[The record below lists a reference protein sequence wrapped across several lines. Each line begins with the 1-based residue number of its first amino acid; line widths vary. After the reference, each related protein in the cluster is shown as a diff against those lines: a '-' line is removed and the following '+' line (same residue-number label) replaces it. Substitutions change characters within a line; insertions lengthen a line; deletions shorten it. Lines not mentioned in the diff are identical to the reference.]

1 MQNIFF
7 LSNKICNFIIRRTHK
22 YIDNRIARSIVA
34 KVLQIDRRRIDSLNI
49 GNRCINIFSDRY
61 LYKCQLYGDSI
72 KRDLMNRKIF
82 SVYQQSGMISPIKV
96 YKKKPLTII
105 MPILK
110 QSDDHDEAACYI
122 LDKLKGVSLETAFR
136 IEDYPLIM
144 DGLRLLGKCKSGVT
158 LGKKMFEYLKG
169 QQGSIVRVGIVHGD
183 FHRDNIMYKG
193 NQPVLIDFDCSRKD
207 DIQAV
212 DALYYILEEVRRS
225 NEYNNPLLE
234 DWLLLYSN
242 VDMMYEYRCV
252 EQIDIDFRF
261 GLIIFFLERISQEQR
276 YNCLFMDEQE
286 KSIKKISH
294 MIKFEK

>member
-1 MQNIFF
+1 MQNFF
-7 LSNKICNFIIRRTHK
+7 SLSRKICNFIIRRTHK
-22 YIDNRIARSIVA
+22 YVDNRIARGVVA
-34 KVLQIDRRRIDSLNI
+34 KILQIDRRRIDSLNI
-49 GNRCINIFSDRY
+49 RNRCINIFTDQY
-61 LYKCQLYGDSI
+61 LYKCQLYGDSV
-72 KRDLMNRKIF
+72 KRDLMNRKMF
-82 SVYQQSGMISPIKV
+82 SVYLQPGMVSPIKV
-96 YKKKPLTII
+96 YKRKPLTII

-110 QSDDHDEAACYI
+110 PVDNHEEAACYI
-122 LDKLKGVSLETAFR
+122 LDKLKRISHETAFR

-158 LGKKMFEYLKG
+158 LRKKLFKYLKR

-193 NQPVLIDFDCSRKD
+193 NLPVLIDFDCSRKD

-234 DWLLLYSN
+234 DWLLIYRN
-242 VDMMYEYRCV
+242 IDMMYEYRCA

-276 YNCLFMDEQE
+276 YNCRFIDEQE
-286 KSIKKISH
+286 NSIKKISH
-294 MIKFEK
+294 MIKLEK